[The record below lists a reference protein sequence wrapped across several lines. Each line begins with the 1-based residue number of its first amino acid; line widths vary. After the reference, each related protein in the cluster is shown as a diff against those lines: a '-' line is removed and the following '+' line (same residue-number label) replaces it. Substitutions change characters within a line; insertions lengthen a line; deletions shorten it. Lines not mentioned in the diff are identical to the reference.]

1 MLRNAHEHTIT
12 KMRQE
17 LTLIETWAKKV
28 SLQLQ
33 NLAREMESSKVELLQ
48 KLLEEKMKSEA
59 RRRGAALVKKD
70 TRRLGIGVLFGAGSF
85 IIGGLLA
92 QDKWAALNSGL
103 SGLDG
108 ALQGFGRAKWV
119 VLLGK
124 RIVVAASENNQLE
137 GKWLAWDSLKLAMD
151 ELRNKALGGEAL
163 GNLDDVLY
171 RLEHKRERRFI
182 PVNLPIVQLK
192 SKGEFIR

>member
-1 MLRNAHEHTIT
+1 MLRNEHEQALAN
-12 KMRQE
+12 MRQE
-17 LTLIETWAKKV
+17 LSLIETWARKV

-48 KLLEEKMKSEA
+48 KLLEEKIKSEA
-59 RRRGAALVKKD
+59 RRRGVASVIRDRKRLKSGALF
-70 TRRLGIGVLFGAGSF
+70 TAGSF
-85 IIGGLLA
+85 IIGGLLT

-103 SGLDG
+103 AGLEG
-108 ALQGFGRAKWV
+108 ALQGFGHAKWV

-124 RIVVAASENNQLE
+124 RIVVAASESTSLE
-137 GKWLAWDSLKLAMD
+137 GEWIAWDSLKLAMN

-171 RLEHKRERRFI
+171 RLEHKKERRFI
-182 PVNLPIVQLK
+182 PVNPPIQLK
-192 SKGEFIR
+192 SEGEFIR

>member
-1 MLRNAHEHTIT
+1 
-12 KMRQE
+12 MRQE

-59 RRRGAALVKKD
+59 RRRGAALVIGDK
-70 TRRLGIGVLFGAGSF
+70 RRLKSSLMVTAGSF
-85 IIGGLLA
+85 VLGGLLTRNG
-92 QDKWAALNSGL
+92 WSALNSGL
-103 SGLDG
+103 AGLDG

-119 VLLGK
+119 VLLGQ
-124 RIVVAASENNQLE
+124 RIVVAASESTPLE
-137 GKWLAWDSLKLAMD
+137 GKWIAWDSLKLAMD
-151 ELRNKALGGEAL
+151 ELKNKASGGEAL

-171 RLEHKRERRFI
+171 RLEHKKEKRFI
-182 PVNLPIVQLK
+182 PVNTPIQLK
-192 SKGEFIR
+192 SKG